1 MHARMTALNP
11 PTPSIYRCS
20 INYEVM
26 AYVEVPGVFSSNIK
40 HRQLLA
46 VSAATD
52 LKAIRAESV
61 EKVKKVRGL

>member
-1 MHARMTALNP
+1 MC
-11 PTPSIYRCS
+11 RCS

-26 AYVEVPGVFSSNIK
+26 AYVEVPGVFSANIK

-61 EKVKKVRGL
+61 EKVKKVR